1 MMHEREEEEEVVTR
15 RQRGRNKRVERLA
28 LAGLLKFY
36 QQQQLADFCLLAV
49 SSIKTR
55 PQTDS

>member
-1 MMHEREEEEEVVTR
+1 MVHEREEEEEVVTR

-28 LAGLLKFY
+28 GLLKFY

-49 SSIKTR
+49 SSITTR

>member
-1 MMHEREEEEEVVTR
+1 MVHEREEEEEVVTR
-15 RQRGRNKRVERLA
+15 RQRGRNKRVER